1 MTPETPASLEK
12 VHRVRDESGDTTF
25 VGKGGQLS
33 LGSEG
38 VSLTFGMTIVRIDR
52 SLAEVRS
59 EIIALQKQVETDPLL
74 NPIPSVVKRVQRG
87 GFFFHACKDMPEVRT
102 VFLRYLRELPCE
114 AEVVI
119 ARKIPS
125 LFTLKHH
132 ERDDEFYADVLS
144 HLIKSRLKRAQRL
157 VLNIA
162 ERGSS
167 TRAKVLDDALAK
179 ATGRVG
185 KRWASDELHSEVVF
199 NIQTP
204 SREPLLNVADYLG
217 WTVQRVF
224 EKGETRFYDYLRDRI
239 RLVVDLYDSEN
250 YPGNRNY
257 YDHHR
262 NPLTAKN
269 KTGPPST

>member
-1 MTPETPASLEK
+1 MTPEAAPPLER
-12 VHRVRDESGDTTF
+12 VHRFLDEAGDTTF
-25 VGKGGQLS
+25 YGKGGQLI
-33 LGSEG
+33 LGTEG
-38 VSLTFGMTIVRIDR
+38 VSLTFGMAIARIDR
-52 SLAEVRS
+52 PLAEVRA
-59 EIIALQKQVETDPLL
+59 EILALQRQVEADPLL

-87 GFFFHACKDMPEVRT
+87 GFFFHACKDTPEVRS
-102 VFLRYLRELPCE
+102 VFLRYLRELPCA

-132 ERDDEFYADVLS
+132 RKDDEFYADVLS
-144 HLIKSRLKRAQRL
+144 HLIKSRLKRPQRL

-167 TRAKVLDDALAK
+167 TRGKVLEDALAK
-179 ATGRVG
+179 ATGRAG
-185 KRWASDELHSEVVF
+185 RRWAADELQSEVVF
-199 NIQTP
+199 NLQTP

-217 WTVQRVF
+217 WAVQRVF
-224 EKGETRFYDYLRDRI
+224 EKGETRFYDYLRERI

-250 YPGNRNY
+250 YPGSRNY

-269 KTGPPST
+269 KIGPPST

>member
-12 VHRVRDESGDTTF
+12 VHRFLDESGDTTF
-25 VGKGGQLS
+25 FGKGGQLI

-74 NPIPSVVKRVQRG
+74 NPIPSVVKR
-87 GFFFHACKDMPEVRT
+87 
-102 VFLRYLRELPCE
+102 
-114 AEVVI
+114 
-119 ARKIPS
+119 
-125 LFTLKHH
+125 
-132 ERDDEFYADVLS
+132 
-144 HLIKSRLKRAQRL
+144 AQRL

-179 ATGRVG
+179 ATGRAG
-185 KRWASDELHSEVVF
+185 KRWVSDELHSEVVF